1 MKRIAVVYL
10 LILMM
15 ILIVGC
21 TYNESYHIDENCR
34 VIIKG
39 YYDKPESMDEKS
51 TIIIEGILSGEFI
64 EIVVHGEIY
73 YFEHV
78 SLEWDEN
85 KNELVEKEIMNR
97 FNKLTNQTVVI
108 KTYMPEGIPS
118 EKIKW
123 KSDTG
128 KAYEFI
134 ISDYSLDGETENV
147 FEFVLE

>member
-1 MKRIAVVYL
+1 
-10 LILMM
+10 MM
-15 ILIVGC
+15 FLIVGC
-21 TYNESYHIDENCR
+21 ANNESYHSDDNCK
-34 VIIKG
+34 VLIKG
-39 YYDKPESMDEKS
+39 YYDKPESMDEKE
-51 TIIIEGILSGEFI
+51 TIIIEGVSEGEFV
-64 EIVVHGEIY
+64 EIVVHGEIN

-85 KNELVEKEIMNR
+85 KNELVEKEIINR
-97 FNKLTNQTVVI
+97 FDKLTNQTIVI

-128 KAYEFI
+128 KVYEFI
-134 ISDYSLDGETENV
+134 IREYSLDGETENV